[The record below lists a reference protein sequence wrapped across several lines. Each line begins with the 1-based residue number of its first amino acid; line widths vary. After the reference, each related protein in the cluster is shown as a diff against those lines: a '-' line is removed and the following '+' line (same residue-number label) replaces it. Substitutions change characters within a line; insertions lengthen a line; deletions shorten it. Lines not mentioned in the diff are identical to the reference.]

1 MDQAYM
7 LRKLVQNKQSLNLGV
22 EKEPAHK
29 SRVIAVSSGKG
40 GVGKT
45 NLSVNLAIAL
55 SQMGYRVLII
65 DADLGMAN
73 VNIVL
78 GASAKYNL
86 LNLIRDNVNVEDI
99 LAEGPCGVK
108 FLSGGSGIEE
118 LANLTAFD
126 LERIISKLNLCEN
139 LADIILIDTGAGLS
153 KSVLNF
159 LMAADD
165 VILVTTPEPTAMTD
179 VYAIMKAY
187 SNQPDCSEVKLVV
200 NRVTEPNEGID
211 VQAKLE
217 KTALR
222 FLNLNV
228 TTLGEIKEDR
238 NLVRAVKAQR
248 PVVLSYPNSDVA
260 KCIKK
265 IASVLISDDIDQV
278 RTKGLG
284 GFLKKVFSFLR

>member
-7 LRKLVQNKQSLNLGV
+7 LRKLVQNKQILNL
-22 EKEPAHK
+22 ENEREPAHK
-29 SRVIAVSSGKG
+29 PRVIAVSSGKG

-55 SQMGYRVLII
+55 SQMKYRVLII

-99 LAEGPCGVK
+99 IAEGPCGVK

-118 LANLTAFD
+118 LANLTPFD
-126 LERIISKLNLCEN
+126 LEKIISKLNLCES

-200 NRVTEPNEGID
+200 NRVAEPNEGID
-211 VQAKLE
+211 VQTKLE

-238 NLVRAVKAQR
+238 NLVRAVKAQK
-248 PVVLSYPNSDVA
+248 PVVLSYPSSDVA
-260 KCIKK
+260 KCIRK
-265 IASVLISDDIDQV
+265 IASVLISDNTDQV

>member
-1 MDQAYM
+1 M
-7 LRKLVQNKQSLNLGV
+7 
-22 EKEPAHK
+22 
-29 SRVIAVSSGKG
+29 
-40 GVGKT
+40 
-45 NLSVNLAIAL
+45 
-55 SQMGYRVLII
+55 
-65 DADLGMAN
+65 
-73 VNIVL
+73 
-78 GASAKYNL
+78 
-86 LNLIRDNVNVEDI
+86 
-99 LAEGPCGVK
+99 
-108 FLSGGSGIEE
+108 
-118 LANLTAFD
+118 
-126 LERIISKLNLCEN
+126 
-139 LADIILIDTGAGLS
+139 
-153 KSVLNF
+153 
-159 LMAADD
+159 
-165 VILVTTPEPTAMTD
+165 
-179 VYAIMKAY
+179 
-187 SNQPDCSEVKLVV
+187 

-265 IASVLISDDIDQV
+265 IASVLISDDTDQV

>member
-1 MDQAYM
+1 
-7 LRKLVQNKQSLNLGV
+7 
-22 EKEPAHK
+22 
-29 SRVIAVSSGKG
+29 
-40 GVGKT
+40 
-45 NLSVNLAIAL
+45 
-55 SQMGYRVLII
+55 
-65 DADLGMAN
+65 
-73 VNIVL
+73 
-78 GASAKYNL
+78 
-86 LNLIRDNVNVEDI
+86 
-99 LAEGPCGVK
+99 
-108 FLSGGSGIEE
+108 LSGGSGIEE

-265 IASVLISDDIDQV
+265 IASVLISDDTDKNFTPQGPSARISSTLTLSLMRFNKLYFALAPKTIFTFAIPKSASMM
-278 RTKGLG
+278 RTRYPICDKAIAKFTDKFVLPTPP
-284 GFLKKVFSFLR
+284 LPLLTAITLDL

>member
-1 MDQAYM
+1 M

-238 NLVRAVKAQR
+238 NLVRAVKAQK

-265 IASVLISDDIDQV
+265 IASVLISDDTDQV

>member
-238 NLVRAVKAQR
+238 NLVRAVKAQK

-265 IASVLISDDIDQV
+265 IASVLISDDTDQV

>member
-7 LRKLVQNKQSLNLGV
+7 LRKLVETKQSSEMNNKMPGGN
-22 EKEPAHK
+22 KP
-29 SRVIAVSSGKG
+29 RVIAISSGKG

-45 NLSVNLAIAL
+45 NLSVNLAITL
-55 SQMGYRVLII
+55 SQMGQRVLII

-86 LNLIRDNVNVEDI
+86 LNLIRDNVDVEDI
-99 LAEGPCGVK
+99 IAEGPCGVK

-118 LANLTAFD
+118 LANLSAFD
-126 LERIISKLNLCEN
+126 LEKIIAKLNLCEN

-159 LMAADD
+159 LVAADD

-187 SNQPDCSEVKLVV
+187 SNQENSSEVKLVV
-200 NRVTEPNEGID
+200 NRVSEPNEGVE
-211 VQAKLE
+211 VQTKLV

-228 TTLGEIKEDR
+228 VALGEIKEDR
-238 NLVRAVKAQR
+238 SLVKAVKAQK

-260 KCIKK
+260 KCIGK
-265 IASVLISDDIDQV
+265 IASVLMHDTESV
-278 RTKGLG
+278 ESKGLG

>member
-22 EKEPAHK
+22 EREPAHK

-45 NLSVNLAIAL
+45 NLSVNLASAL

-238 NLVRAVKAQR
+238 NLVRAVKAQK

-265 IASVLISDDIDQV
+265 IASVLISDDTDQV

>member
-1 MDQAYM
+1 M

-22 EKEPAHK
+22 EREPAHK

-238 NLVRAVKAQR
+238 NLVRAVKAQK

-265 IASVLISDDIDQV
+265 IASVLISDDTDQV

>member
-1 MDQAYM
+1 
-7 LRKLVQNKQSLNLGV
+7 
-22 EKEPAHK
+22 
-29 SRVIAVSSGKG
+29 
-40 GVGKT
+40 
-45 NLSVNLAIAL
+45 
-55 SQMGYRVLII
+55 
-65 DADLGMAN
+65 MAN

-238 NLVRAVKAQR
+238 NLVRAVKAQK

-265 IASVLISDDIDQV
+265 IASVLISDDTDQV

>member
-22 EKEPAHK
+22 EREPAHK

-200 NRVTEPNEGID
+200 NLVTEPNEGID

-238 NLVRAVKAQR
+238 NLVRAVKAQK

-265 IASVLISDDIDQV
+265 IASVLISDDTDQV

>member
-265 IASVLISDDIDQV
+265 IASVLISDDTDQV

>member
-126 LERIISKLNLCEN
+126 FESYLN
-139 LADIILIDTGAGLS
+139 
-153 KSVLNF
+153 
-159 LMAADD
+159 
-165 VILVTTPEPTAMTD
+165 
-179 VYAIMKAY
+179 
-187 SNQPDCSEVKLVV
+187 
-200 NRVTEPNEGID
+200 
-211 VQAKLE
+211 
-217 KTALR
+217 
-222 FLNLNV
+222 
-228 TTLGEIKEDR
+228 
-238 NLVRAVKAQR
+238 
-248 PVVLSYPNSDVA
+248 
-260 KCIKK
+260 
-265 IASVLISDDIDQV
+265 
-278 RTKGLG
+278 
-284 GFLKKVFSFLR
+284 